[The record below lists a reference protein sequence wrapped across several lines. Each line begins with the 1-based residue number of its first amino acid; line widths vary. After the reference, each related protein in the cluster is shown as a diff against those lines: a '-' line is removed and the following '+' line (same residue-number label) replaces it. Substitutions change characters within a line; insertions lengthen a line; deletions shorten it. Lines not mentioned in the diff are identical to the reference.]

1 MKHSPEY
8 LMRCIPARAGA
19 LLETD
24 KWTIWLNNSCWW
36 KPLWVSN
43 YACFPQ
49 SQLCPPRLLSSAASL
64 SRQTAQSLADTRGKN
79 IKLERKKL
87 SSNYAKRFGNL
98 KWKLFFVDWWKEFR
112 WINEFYLPLF
122 LFPPVSKNKESLNC
136 LKFWIWSK
144 GIMQWL
150 SLLSNQIKIKTN
162 VGRTG
167 LSERATDPQ
176 YPMSPDT
183 APDINI
189 VNQIGEDEDTWK
201 CLTFGCLKSWEN
213 ACIQ

>member
-1 MKHSPEY
+1 MKHSLEY

-98 KWKLFFVDWWKEFR
+98 KWKLFLLIDEKNSGESMSSIFAVVS
-112 WINEFYLPLF
+112 LPSLEKQRIVKLF
-122 LFPPVSKNKESLNC
+122 KILN
-136 LKFWIWSK
+136 LIKRNYAMIVIVVK
-144 GIMQWL
+144 
-150 SLLSNQIKIKTN
+150 SN
-162 VGRTG
+162 
-167 LSERATDPQ
+167 
-176 YPMSPDT
+176 
-183 APDINI
+183 
-189 VNQIGEDEDTWK
+189 
-201 CLTFGCLKSWEN
+201 
-213 ACIQ
+213 

>member
-8 LMRCIPARAGA
+8 LMRCIPARTGA

-98 KWKLFFVDWWKEFR
+98 KWKLF
-112 WINEFYLPLF
+112 
-122 LFPPVSKNKESLNC
+122 C
-136 LKFWIWSK
+136 
-144 GIMQWL
+144 WL
-150 SLLSNQIKIKTN
+150 MKRIQ
-162 VGRTG
+162 
-167 LSERATDPQ
+167 
-176 YPMSPDT
+176 
-183 APDINI
+183 
-189 VNQIGEDEDTWK
+189 VNQWVLFAVVSLPSSVEKQRIVK
-201 CLTFGCLKSWEN
+201 LFKILNLIKRNYAMIVIVVKSN
-213 ACIQ
+213 